1 VHGDDSFDIEFYLK
15 ILVIGSKV
23 AQRRKDCYRWLEIW
37 TDAKLVSAAC

>member
-1 VHGDDSFDIEFYLK
+1 VHGDDSFDRVLPENLGHRIE
-15 ILVIGSKV
+15 V